1 MNLIRYMNRKWG
13 HESIISGL
21 FKVLRPLDANDP
33 YEMMG
38 ACRGKLRLD
47 VERRMLNDMHE
58 KWEQCRAVDPSTPDW
73 HEVER
78 RIRNHESYFRHTI
91 MERLTQQSL
100 NRTMSF
106 VDADKVDAITDQL
119 MWAHYGENGS
129 GFRIWFDSTKLIT
142 RHSQIFPV
150 KYDNMRPCINLGVL
164 DNYEV
169 DEAWKPFLE
178 DVILTKSNAWEYEN
192 EVRMLISSQATS
204 DYITEKDDMEFISIS
219 PNTIVRVDFGSKGEI
234 AETKTRVNELRAQG
248 HFGHIDFRIA
258 TFDEY
263 EYKYQYLKYD
273 DLMLG
278 CGAFS

>member
-47 VERRMLNDMHE
+47 VEGRMLNDMHE
-58 KWEQCRAVDPSTPDW
+58 KWEQCRAVDPSTLDW

-150 KYDNMRPCINLGVL
+150 KYDNMRPCINLGTL
-164 DNYEV
+164 DNYEI
-169 DEAWKPFLE
+169 DDAWKPFLRE
-178 DVILTKSNAWEYEN
+178 VMFTKSKAWEYEH
-192 EVRMLISSQATS
+192 ELRMLISSRAPS
-204 DYITEKDDMEFISIS
+204 DYITEKDGMEFISIH
-219 PNTIVRVDFGSKGEI
+219 PDAIVRVDFGSKGRIEDTI
-234 AETKTRVNELRAQG
+234 KCVKELRALG
-248 HFGHIDFRIA
+248 GFSHIDFRVA
-258 TFDEY
+258 TFDEF
-263 EYKYQYLKYD
+263 EYKYLYLKCD
-273 DLMLG
+273 DLMAGRGVL
-278 CGAFS
+278 S

>member
-58 KWEQCRAVDPSTPDW
+58 KWEQCRAVDSSTPDW

-78 RIRNHESYFRHTI
+78 RIRNHESNFRHTI

-119 MWAHYGENGS
+119 MWAHYGEDGS
-129 GFRIWFDSTKLIT
+129 GIRVWFDSNKLK
-142 RHSQIFPV
+142 SQYSQFYLV
-150 KYDNMRPCINLGVL
+150 KYDDRRPCIDLGTL
-164 DNYEV
+164 DNYEI
-169 DEAWKPFLE
+169 DDAWGDFLKE
-178 DVILTKSNAWEYEN
+178 VLITKSKAWEYEH
-192 EVRMLISSQATS
+192 EVRMLISSRTS
-204 DYITEKDDMEFISIS
+204 NNFITKRNGIEFISIPS
-219 PNTIVRVDFGSKGEI
+219 DAIVRVDFGAKRKI
-234 AETKTRVNELRAQG
+234 VDTTKCVNEFRSLGCYG
-248 HFGHIDFRIA
+248 HVDFRVA

-263 EYKYQYLKYD
+263 EYKYHYLKYD
-273 DLMLG
+273 DLIAGRGM
-278 CGAFS
+278 SS